1 MVFLGFKDADL
12 YMDPRLYVLNN
23 LISHPFDF
31 LNKTSCKVNLDMYVI
46 PRTYI
51 YKMRASLDV
60 TGRERK
66 WVSS

>member
-51 YKMRASLDV
+51 
-60 TGRERK
+60 
-66 WVSS
+66 